1 MIFNCLTI
9 FPEMFSGFLSESLMK
24 KAIGKGALQVNLAD
38 FRGYTE
44 DRHKRVD
51 DYPFGG
57 GAGMLLMAQPL
68 FDCFEALGVKYAGK
82 RIRNIYMSPS
92 GRPLAQR
99 DAVRLYEG
107 YDVLNILCGHYEG
120 TDQRVLDCC
129 IDEEISIGD
138 YVLSGGEL
146 PAMVLIDCVSR
157 YVPGFLSNGESL
169 AQESFSKGLLE
180 YPQFTRPQDFRG
192 MTVPEV
198 LVSGHHSNITRWQR
212 EQAIK
217 KTLRVRPGLLE
228 EAALS
233 KEEREFV
240 QSLRDSDLKE
250 I

>member
-9 FPEMFSGFLSESLMK
+9 FPEMFSGFLSESLLK
-24 KAIGKGALQVNLAD
+24 KAMDKGALEVNLVD
-38 FRGYTE
+38 FREYTA
-44 DRHKRVD
+44 DKHKRVD

-68 FDCFEALGVKYAGK
+68 CDCFGALEATYAG
-82 RIRNIYMSPS
+82 RRTRNIYMSPS
-92 GRPLAQR
+92 GRPLVQQDVA
-99 DAVRLYEG
+99 RLYEG

-120 TDQRVLDCC
+120 VDQRVLDCC

-146 PAMVLIDCVSR
+146 PAMVLVDCVSR
-157 YVPGFLSNGESL
+157 CVPGFLSNDESL
-169 AQESFSKGLLE
+169 AQESFSEGLLE

-198 LVSGHHSNITRWQR
+198 LVSGHHGNIMRWQR

-217 KTLRVRPGLLE
+217 KTLQVRPDLL
-228 EAALS
+228 AGAVLS
-233 KEEREFV
+233 KDEQEFV
-240 QSLRDSDLKE
+240 KSLQDNDLK
-250 I
+250 